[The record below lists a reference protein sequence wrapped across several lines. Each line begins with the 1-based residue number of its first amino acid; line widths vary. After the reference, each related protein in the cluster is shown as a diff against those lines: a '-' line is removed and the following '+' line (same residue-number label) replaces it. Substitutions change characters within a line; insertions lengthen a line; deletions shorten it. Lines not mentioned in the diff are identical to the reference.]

1 MAISGDGEIR
11 ASDINVELG
20 RSITAQK
27 SLDDSRRGEYVSINQ
42 ANEDKPPA
50 NGQVAYSDW
59 RNYDHDK
66 VVLTAINISSTT
78 GSKSQCI
85 AKIVQTG
92 YFDDGLSIGSA
103 GFLDDQGDNPLTP
116 GFYNTEFG
124 IAIEIKDG
132 KIIKLIRCR

>member
-20 RSITAQK
+20 RSSTAQK
-27 SLDDSRRGEYVSINQ
+27 SLDDSRKGEYVSINQ

-66 VVLTAINISSTT
+66 VVLTAIDISSITD
-78 GSKSQCI
+78 SRSACF
-85 AKIVQTG
+85 AKIVQKG
-92 YFDDGLSIGSA
+92 YFDNGLTVGSA
-103 GFLDDQGDNPLTP
+103 GFLDDQGDNPLAP
-116 GFYNTEFG
+116 GFYNTEQS

-132 KIIKLIRCR
+132 KIIKLISCK